1 VKLTIVQNPKKL
13 LKESLYIKEIVKRI
27 LQTQDFT
34 IKIIL
39 KIVEKKPIKDLWKD
53 KKEQENVEKN

>member
-1 VKLTIVQNPKKL
+1 MKLTIVQNPKKL

>member
-1 VKLTIVQNPKKL
+1 MKLTIVLNPKKL
-13 LKESLYIKEIVKRI
+13 LKESLYTKEIVEKI

-39 KIVEKKPIKDLWKD
+39 KIVEKKPIKDL
-53 KKEQENVEKN
+53 

>member
-13 LKESLYIKEIVKRI
+13 LKESLYIKEIVEKI

>member
-1 VKLTIVQNPKKL
+1 MKLTIAQNPKKL